1 MKKLINMLGN
11 IMFYTVLIFLLL
23 ITLIMGRASKTEQA
37 PSFLGYKVYNVL
49 TGSMSPTIKV
59 GGLIIVKE
67 VSPQNIQE
75 GDVITFRSSSTDNVT
90 THRVIDIEN
99 VNGIKFVTKGDAN
112 NVQDPNPI
120 DSSFL
125 VGKVVKFIPY
135 LGAVAIFIQKNM
147 LLMIGGLII
156 IFVIFMLIT
165 KITKVQTRNKKLKIV
180 D

>member
-23 ITLIMGRASKTEQA
+23 ITLIMGRASKTGQA

-59 GGLIIVKE
+59 GGLI
-67 VSPQNIQE
+67 
-75 GDVITFRSSSTDNVT
+75 TFRSSSTDNVT

-99 VNGIKFVTKGDAN
+99 VNEIRFVTKGDAN
-112 NVQDPNPI
+112 NVQDPNPV

-135 LGAVAIFIQKNM
+135 LGAVAMFIQKNM

-156 IFVIFMLIT
+156 IFIIFMLIT